1 MIFAKSSQQRRRW
14 SAILSLAAVTLVL
27 AWSSPSYMFDF
38 GVHNDK
44 PRPGTGVFRGSLVL
58 PA

>member
-27 AWSSPSYMFDF
+27 AWSSPSYVFDF
-38 GVHNDK
+38 GVDDDK
-44 PRPGTGVFRGSLVL
+44 PFER
-58 PA
+58 